1 MMKHTKIVATV
12 SDRRCEIDFI
22 RSLANEGVDVVRMNS
37 AHLTREGMERIVRN
51 ARAAAPRL
59 AVMVDTKG
67 PEIRTTVIADGA
79 DYLDFSTGDKVDFIG
94 SPDTPTTHECICLN
108 YADIAAAIH
117 PDDRLLIDDGELE
130 FLITAID
137 PDGTIHAE
145 AENSGRLGSRKSV
158 NVPGAQIP
166 LPAVTER
173 DREYIRYAAA
183 LGVDFVAHS
192 FVRSAA
198 DVQAIQ
204 DIIDSLGVDMK
215 IISKIENQEGVDNF
229 DSILAASYGIMVAR
243 GDLGIEVPA
252 ETIPRIQLNM
262 INKCMAAHKPVI
274 VATQM
279 LHTMIEHPR
288 PTRAE
293 ISDVANA
300 VYQRADALMLSGETA
315 SGKYPVEAVRTM
327 ARVAVEV
334 ERELTARPHIP
345 HMTGID
351 VASFIARQAVAS
363 EVAVGTKAII
373 TDAYQGRTARHIAS
387 YRGLQPVFAICFNPA
402 VARRLALSYGIVPFL
417 PTPHDEDAPL
427 PVYTSDIIPSHPT
440 HGKPLDKLTR
450 AEGLELFKE
459 AVSRPDGLLQFIP
472 QLTAPA
478 TTGSHTTPPAPEP
491 PIKRNSL
498 VAYLSGTN
506 AGTKSLEIAPLC
518 SLRRQ

>member
-1 MMKHTKIVATV
+1 MKHTKIVATV
-12 SDRRCEIDFI
+12 SDRHCEVEFI
-22 RSLANEGVDVVRMNS
+22 KQLSDAGVDVVRMNS

-51 ARAAAPRL
+51 ARQADPRL

-67 PEIRTTVIADGA
+67 PEIRTTAIDGA
-79 DYLDFSTGDKVDFIG
+79 DYINFESGDRIEITGNPGELTVPG
-94 SPDTPTTHECICLN
+94 HICLN
-108 YADIAAAIH
+108 YADIAHALSVG
-117 PDDRLLIDDGELE
+117 DRLLIDDGELAFKIE
-130 FLITAID
+130 SIEGD
-137 PDGTIHAE
+137 VIHAV

-158 NVPGAQIP
+158 NVPGTHIP

-173 DREYIRYAAA
+173 DREYIHYAAD

-198 DVQAIQ
+198 DVLAIQ
-204 DIIDSLGVDMK
+204 KIINAVGADMR

-279 LHTMIEHPR
+279 LHSMIEHPR

-315 SGKYPVEAVRTM
+315 SGKYPIEAVTTM
-327 ARVAVEV
+327 ARVAGEV
-334 ERELTARPHIP
+334 ARELTVRRHVPP
-345 HMTGID
+345 MSDTD
-351 VASFIARQAVAS
+351 VASFLARQAVSS

-373 TDAYQGRTARHIAS
+373 TDAYQGRTARHISS
-387 YRGLQPVFAICFNPA
+387 YRGLQPVHAICFNPS
-402 VARRLALSYGIVPFL
+402 VARWLALSYGVVPFL
-417 PTPHDEDAPL
+417 PEGYENL
-427 PVYTSDIIPSHPT
+427 SRS
-440 HGKPLDKLTR
+440 
-450 AEGLELFKE
+450 EGLERFKE
-459 AVSRPDGLLQFIP
+459 SGRISKEA
-472 QLTAPA
+472 
-478 TTGSHTTPPAPEP
+478 
-491 PIKRNSL
+491 L

-506 AGTKSLEIAPLC
+506 AGTKSLEIATLY
-518 SLRRQ
+518 SLRQQ